1 MLISWLLKA
10 HKAPKHRH
18 ALAHCQAPQK
28 LPGAAEAARRRR
40 SCQAPQKLQAWPGA
54 HRAAGIARR
63 RRSCRHGQ
71 ARTEPQVSPGAAEA
85 VGMARRAQSR
95 RYRQARR
102 SCRYGQARA
111 ELQVSPGAQKLQVW
125 PGARRAAGIARRAEA
140 AGMARRAEAAG
151 MARRRRSCRAGAHFP
166 PDLCPCR
173 ELCLFTQT
181 VRRRFRVLWAAQSV
195 RRDPVVNP
203 FGAILSGFRPA
214 GPKFYAGFRP
224 AGTPRTQ
231 YRGVCLFT

>member
-1 MLISWLLKA
+1 MAKSRRKWVVESFWNRTRGFQQLRLLIQRCLMLISWLLKA

-71 ARTEPQVSPGAAEA
+71 ARTEP
-85 VGMARRAQSR
+85 
-95 RYRQARR
+95 
-102 SCRYGQARA
+102 
-111 ELQVSPGAQKLQVW
+111 QVSPGAQKLQVW